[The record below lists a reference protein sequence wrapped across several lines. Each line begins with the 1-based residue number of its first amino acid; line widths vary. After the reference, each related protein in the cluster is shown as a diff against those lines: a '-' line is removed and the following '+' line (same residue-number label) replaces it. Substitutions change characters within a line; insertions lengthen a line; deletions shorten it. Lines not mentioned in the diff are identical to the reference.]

1 MTRVRSISEVAALLA
16 DPTPEALG
24 PLGGEALVVVKLDGR
39 DYTQFGA
46 VLRQRPCV
54 AVGLHRSG
62 TALPVGVDDFDVL
75 LTEEPDPPRP
85 WVPDRG
91 EPLTRLAARVQGNP
105 NAAVALVQLLR
116 LSEGLSVVDA
126 LVGESFVYSMLQAG
140 PEFGRWLAARRIPR
154 PVHDGEPVHTA
165 RSGNRL
171 MVSLNRPSVHNAYSA
186 AMRDALSA
194 ALSIAVAD
202 PGLEKVHLRGEGPS
216 FCSGGDLTEFGT
228 TPDPSTAHFIRVT
241 RSPAR
246 LLAELADRVVV
257 SLHGACVGAGVELSA
272 FASRVEAVSET
283 WFELPEVQMGLVP
296 GAGGTVS
303 VPRRIG
309 RHRTAVLAL
318 SGDRISAQQALD
330 WGLIDKIVQP

>member
-1 MTRVRSISEVAALLA
+1 MAGLLA
-16 DPTPEALG
+16 DPRPETLG
-24 PLGGEALVVVKLDGR
+24 PLVGEPVVVVELEDG
-39 DYTQFGA
+39 DNMDNMEVGA
-46 VLRQRPCV
+46 RLRELPSV
-54 AVGLHRSG
+54 AVALHRPGS
-62 TALPVGVDDFDVL
+62 ALPVGVDNFDVL

-85 WVPDRG
+85 WVSDHG
-91 EPLTRLAARVQGNP
+91 ELLARIAGRVHRNP
-105 NAAVALVQLLR
+105 IAAVALVELLR
-116 LSEGLSVVDA
+116 LSEGLSVVDG
-126 LVGESFVYSMLQAG
+126 LVCESFVYSMLQGG
-140 PEFGRWLAARRIPR
+140 PEFARWLTARRIPR
-154 PVHDGEPVHTA
+154 LVHEGEPVRAA

-171 MVSLNRPSVHNAYSA
+171 TVSFNRPTVHNAYSA
-186 AMRDALSA
+186 AMRDALSD

-202 PGLEKVHLRGEGPS
+202 PDLESVHLEGVGPS

-228 TPDPSTAHFIRVT
+228 TPDPSTAHVIRVT

-246 LLAELADRVVV
+246 LLAELADRVTV

-318 SGDRISAQQALD
+318 SGDRLTAQQAVE
-330 WGLIDKIVQP
+330 WNLIDEIVPS

>member
-1 MTRVRSISEVAALLA
+1 MVAV
-16 DPTPEALG
+16 E
-24 PLGGEALVVVKLDGR
+24 LGGGDHLEV
-39 DYTQFGA
+39 GA
-46 VLRQRPCV
+46 ALRQRPSV

-62 TALPVGVDDFDVL
+62 SSLPVDVDDFDVL
-75 LTEEPDPPRP
+75 LTGESDPPRP
-85 WVPDRG
+85 WVSDPG
-91 EPLTRLAARVQGNP
+91 ELLTRLAERTQRNP
-105 NAAVALVQLLR
+105 TAAVALVELLR

-140 PEFGRWLAARRIPR
+140 PEFARWLAARRIPR
-154 PVHDGEPVHTA
+154 PVHEPEPVQTA

-171 MVSLNRPSVHNAYSA
+171 TISLNRPSVHNAYSA

-202 PGLEKVHLRGEGPS
+202 PGIETVRLEGVGPS

-228 TPDPSTAHFIRVT
+228 TPDPSTAHLIRVT

-246 LLAELADRVVV
+246 LLAELGDRVVAC
-257 SLHGACVGAGVELSA
+257 LHGACVGAGVELSL
-272 FASRVEAVSET
+272 FASRVEAVAET

-303 VPRRIG
+303 IPRRIG

-318 SGDRISAQQALD
+318 SGDRIGAQQALD
-330 WGLIDKIVQP
+330 WGLIDTIVQP

>member
-1 MTRVRSISEVAALLA
+1 MPEV
-16 DPTPEALG
+16 LG
-24 PLGGEALVVVKLDGR
+24 PLGGDPFVVVELEGGDH
-39 DYTQFGA
+39 A
-46 VLRQRPCV
+46 PVAAALRRRPCV
-54 AVGLHRSG
+54 AIALHPSG

-85 WVPDRG
+85 WVSDRRG
-91 EPLTRLAARVQGNP
+91 DVLPRLADRTRRNP
-105 NAAVALVQLLR
+105 TAAVALVELLR

-126 LVGESFVYSMLQAG
+126 LVGESFVYSMLLAG
-140 PEFGRWLAARRIPR
+140 PEFARWLTARRIPR
-154 PVHDGEPVHTA
+154 PVHDREPVRTA

-171 MVSLNRPSVHNAYSA
+171 TVALNRPAVHNAYSA
-186 AMRDALSA
+186 AMRDALSD

-202 PGLEKVHLRGEGPS
+202 TSLETVHLEGAGPS
-216 FCSGGDLTEFGT
+216 FCSGGDLTQFGT
-228 TPDPSTAHFIRVT
+228 TPDPSTAHLIRVT

-257 SLHGACVGAGVELSA
+257 SVHGACVGAGVELSA
-272 FASRVEAVSET
+272 FASRVQAAAET

-303 VPRRIG
+303 IPRRIG

-318 SGDRISAQQALD
+318 SGDRLGVQQALA
-330 WGLIDKIVQP
+330 WGLIDEIVAR